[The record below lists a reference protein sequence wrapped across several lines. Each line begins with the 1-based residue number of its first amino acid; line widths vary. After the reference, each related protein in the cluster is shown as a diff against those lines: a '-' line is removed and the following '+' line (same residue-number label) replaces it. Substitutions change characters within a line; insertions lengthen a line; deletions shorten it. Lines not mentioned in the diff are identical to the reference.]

1 MADRKFQKKQRN
13 SVKRVRKPVMLI
25 TAEGKNKTEQ
35 LYFSSFQSQHGK
47 YSVKFIKTGNETDPE
62 GMFKALDA
70 YWKRNDLSE
79 KYGDKAYIVLDLDCY
94 EKKAK
99 LIEKLE
105 RKSKNIRFIV
115 SNPCIEVWFL
125 MHFGYSTHQYMD
137 SKEPKRELRKHI
149 EGYEENMDVAAI
161 LKPLLPTAIANVD
174 RLRKYHK
181 ENDTKWLSAE
191 CNPMT
196 EVDEIIALL
205 ENVKEIS

>member
-1 MADRKFQKKQRN
+1 MAERKFQKKQRN

-99 LIEKLE
+99 LIEELE
-105 RKSKNIRFIV
+105 RKSKNIRKTQ
-115 SNPCIEVWFL
+115 E
-125 MHFGYSTHQYMD
+125 
-137 SKEPKRELRKHI
+137 HI
-149 EGYEENMDVAAI
+149 QTLQSG
-161 LKPLLPTAIANVD
+161 
-174 RLRKYHK
+174 
-181 ENDTKWLSAE
+181 SATRATRIWE
-191 CNPMT
+191 RPSSCR
-196 EVDEIIALL
+196 
-205 ENVKEIS
+205 